1 MAVRARSRLGRWLA
15 CTSVLVG
22 LLAPLP
28 GASAITPGWT
38 RQFGTTNVD
47 EAVAV
52 SVDPSGSTYVAGWT
66 QGALPSQTS
75 AGMLDAFVRKYDP
88 AGSEEWTRQFGSSD
102 RDYLRGVAT
111 DAAGD
116 VYLAGETEGTILGQ
130 ISAGGR
136 DAFVRKYDPA
146 GNELWT
152 RQFGGAGGDGAAGVA
167 LDAAG
172 NVYVVGTTR
181 GTLPG
186 QTSGGDYDAFL
197 RRYDPAGNEVWTRQF
212 GGIEGEGARAVAVGP
227 GGRFL
232 IVGST
237 QGKFPEQSTTGG
249 FDAFVTA
256 YDLDG
261 NALWLRQFGSKFND
275 FGVAVATDEQ
285 GDIIMVGSTDG
296 VLVPTTAGGTTDAFV
311 RRYDS
316 AGTHE
321 WTAQFGGPYIDA
333 AMSVAVDTIG
343 RAFVAGAI
351 ERSAG
356 GKQGRG
362 QEAFIHCYDTFG
374 REQWANEF
382 GTESTDMA
390 LGVAVAGSVI
400 HLVGSTLGS
409 LPGQTTAGSRD
420 AFVLT
425 LG

>member
-1 MAVRARSRLGRWLA
+1 VAVRARSGLGRWLA
-15 CTSVLVG
+15 FTSVLVG
-22 LLAPLP
+22 LVVPLP
-28 GASAITPGWT
+28 GASAVSFGWT

-52 SVDPSGSTYVAGWT
+52 TVDPSGSTYVAGWT
-66 QGALPSQTS
+66 QGVLPSQTS
-75 AGMLDAFVRKYDP
+75 SGMLDAFVRKYDP
-88 AGSEEWTRQFGSSD
+88 AGNEQWTRQFGSSD

-116 VYLAGETEGTILGQ
+116 VYLAGETEGTIPGQ
-130 ISAGGR
+130 VSAGGR

-146 GNELWT
+146 GNEIWT
-152 RQFGGAGGDGAAGVA
+152 RQFGGGGGDGGAGVA
-167 LDAAG
+167 IDAAG
-172 NVYVVGTTR
+172 DVYVVGTTR

-186 QTSGGDYDAFL
+186 QTTGGDYDAFV

-212 GGIEGEGARAVAVGP
+212 GGVEGEGARAVAIGP
-227 GGRFL
+227 GGKLL

-237 QGKFPEQSTTGG
+237 QGAFPEQSSTGG

-261 NALWLRQFGSKFND
+261 NALWLRQFGSNFND
-275 FGVAVATDEQ
+275 FGVSVTSDDQ
-285 GDIIMVGSTDG
+285 GDITVVGSTDG
-296 VLVPTTAGGTTDAFV
+296 VLVPTPAGGTTDAFV

-316 AGTHE
+316 AGTHR
-321 WTAQFGGPYIDA
+321 WTQQFGGPWIDA
-333 AMSVAVDTIG
+333 AMSVAVDAMG
-343 RAFVAGAI
+343 RAFVAGSI
-351 ERSAG
+351 ERSGAG
-356 GKQGRG
+356 QQGRG
-362 QEAFIHCYDTFG
+362 QEAFIHAYDTFG
-374 REQWANEF
+374 RQRWAAEF